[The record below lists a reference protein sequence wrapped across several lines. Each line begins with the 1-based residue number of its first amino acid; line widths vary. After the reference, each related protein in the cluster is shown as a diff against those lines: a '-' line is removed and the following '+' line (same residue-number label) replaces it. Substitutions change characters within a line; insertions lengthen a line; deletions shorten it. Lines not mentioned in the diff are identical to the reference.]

1 MYEVRWH
8 RDIIVLSFERAFFIG
23 GFMNTI
29 RQIIASPKANQVV
42 QLAGWIKNIRS
53 QKKFGFI
60 DLQDGTSF
68 QSVQIVFEETLSDF
82 QTIAKYRVGAA
93 IEIQGEVVLTPEA
106 KQAFEI
112 KAMSVKLLGDSLEQ
126 YPIQPKRH
134 TREFLR
140 EVPHLRVRTN
150 LFTAVFRV
158 RSLIAHA
165 IHSFFQEQGFV
176 YVHTPILTSNDGEGA
191 GEMFRVTTLPLEQV
205 PKNDKGE
212 VDYRQDFFQVPTNL
226 TVTGQLHVESYLP
239 AFRNVYTFGPTFR
252 SENSNTKI
260 HAAEF
265 WMIEPE
271 MAFADLKANME
282 NAESMIKYV
291 IDYVLRHAKDEMAF
305 FDQYVEEGLLNKL
318 TKVLDS
324 TFAVVRHEE
333 AVSILQAAK
342 TTFEIA
348 PKQGADLATEHEK
361 YLVQHFGGPVYVID
375 WPKDIKA
382 FYMRLNDDGKTVA
395 AMDLLVPGAGELIG
409 GSQREERLE
418 PLIARMKQMG
428 VPQEDL
434 EWYLDLR
441 RYGGVIHSGYGIGF
455 ERLVMY
461 LTGVENIRDVIPFPR
476 TVKNLMY

>member
-1 MYEVRWH
+1 MDTV
-8 RDIIVLSFERAFFIG
+8 
-23 GFMNTI
+23 
-29 RQIIASPKANQVV
+29 RQIVIEPQDQQRVH
-42 QLAGWIKNIRS
+42 LAGWIKNIRS

-68 QSVQIVFEETLSDF
+68 QSIQVVFEDHLEDF
-82 QTIAKYRVGAA
+82 ATIAKYRVGAA
-93 IEIQGEVVLTPEA
+93 IEVQGVIVLTPDA

-112 KAMSVKLLGDSLEQ
+112 KATSIALLGDSLEQ

-140 EVPHLRVRTN
+140 ELPHLRVRTN

-158 RSLIAHA
+158 RSLAAHA
-165 IHSFFQEQGFV
+165 IHSFFQERGFV

-205 PKNDKGE
+205 PKTEQGD

-271 MAFADLKANME
+271 MAFADLQANME
-282 NAESMIKYV
+282 NAEAMVKYV
-291 IDYVLRHAKDEMAF
+291 IQYVLKHAHDEMVF
-305 FDQYVEEGLLNKL
+305 FDQFVETGLLKKL
-318 TKVLDS
+318 EQVISSK
-324 TFAVVRHEE
+324 FAVVKHEE
-333 AVSILQAAK
+333 AINILQAASVSFDNPP
-342 TTFEIA
+342 T
-348 PKQGADLATEHEK
+348 QGEDLATEHEK
-361 YLVQHFGGPVYVID
+361 YLVQHFNGPVYVID

-395 AMDLLVPGAGELIG
+395 AMDLLVPGSGELIG

-418 PLIARMKQMG
+418 PLIKRMKQMG

-476 TVKNLMY
+476 TVRNLMY

>member
-1 MYEVRWH
+1 MKLGGTA
-8 RDIIVLSFERAFFIG
+8 IIRPFIG
-23 GFMNTI
+23 KDFFLGGIMDTV
-29 RQIIASPKANQVV
+29 RQIVIEPKAQEKVH
-42 QLAGWIKNIRS
+42 LAGWIKNIRS

-68 QSVQIVFEETLSDF
+68 QSVQVVFEEGLKDF
-82 QTIAKYRVGAA
+82 AAIAKYRVGAA
-93 IEIQGEVVLTPEA
+93 IEVQGEIVLTPEA
-106 KQAFEI
+106 KQAFEV
-112 KAMSVKLLGDSLEQ
+112 KASSVKLLGDSLEQ

-140 EVPHLRVRTN
+140 ELPHLRVRTN

-158 RSLIAHA
+158 RSLAAHA

-205 PKNDKGE
+205 PKTDTGE

-271 MAFADLKANME
+271 MAFADLQANMD
-282 NAESMIKYV
+282 NAQAMVKYV
-291 IDYVLRHAKDEMAF
+291 IHYVLKHAPDEMVF
-305 FDQYVEEGLLNKL
+305 FDQFVEPGLLKKL
-318 TKVLDS
+318 DQVVSSD
-324 TFAVVRHEE
+324 FAVVKHEE
-333 AVSILQAAK
+333 AINILQAANVE
-342 TTFEIA
+342 FEN
-348 PKQGADLATEHEK
+348 PPTQGADLATEHEK
-361 YLVQHFGGPVYVID
+361 YLVQHFEGPVYVID

-395 AMDLLVPGAGELIG
+395 AMDLLVPGSGELIG

-418 PLIARMKQMG
+418 PLMKRMKQMG

-461 LTGVENIRDVIPFPR
+461 LTGIENIRDVIPFPR
-476 TVKNLMY
+476 TVRHLMY